1 MGACSRLSSP
11 CCLSAAPPLSERPY
25 SLGCF
30 AGCPAGSKNCKLSGE
45 TGFTSTYIPTA
56 AAGPRGTYTG
66 VSTSPAGAVPNSSVT
81 AMPIPTPSA
90 PPTPVPAQQRAAEN
104 QSRSPLWVNGT
115 VAVRL
120 PEAWGGGLGVLGID
134 GELDA
139 LPNGSRDTLLLGL
152 VLGEQGVDAAGTRRS
167 VP

>member
-1 MGACSRLSSP
+1 
-11 CCLSAAPPLSERPY
+11 
-25 SLGCF
+25 
-30 AGCPAGSKNCKLSGE
+30 
-45 TGFTSTYIPTA
+45 
-56 AAGPRGTYTG
+56 
-66 VSTSPAGAVPNSSVT
+66 
-81 AMPIPTPSA
+81 MPIPTPSA